1 MPAHK
6 LEELRGSKTFML
18 HLNNMA
24 QLMWP
29 MCGGNNLR
37 EGGKFRLAKACRF
50 GALPQNRS
58 RACNVAVIDPN
69 QDYKL
74 IKWIPTSRRP
84 RDMKFATTETT
95 M

>member
-24 QLMWP
+24 QLVWP

-37 EGGKFRLAKACRF
+37 KAANSGSLKRVVL
-50 GALPQNRS
+50 GHYHR
-58 RACNVAVIDPN
+58 IGT
-69 QDYKL
+69 
-74 IKWIPTSRRP
+74 TSP
-84 RDMKFATTETT
+84 
-95 M
+95 